1 MANCLECESLHQRVL
16 EGRPHQENILQAHL
30 EICEV
35 SSGISLEELQK
46 VVHTL
51 DEQDQRIL
59 LWTLFGWLKSTASSK
74 SAPEVLH
81 DFLKNHF
88 RVYHPDVLVKYLA
101 NTNAI

>member
-1 MANCLECESLHQRVL
+1 MDNCLECESLHQRVL
-16 EGRPHQENILQAHL
+16 EGRPHQEKILQAHL
-30 EICEV
+30 EICEA
-35 SSGISLEELQK
+35 SRDISLEKLIKIVQA
-46 VVHTL
+46 L
-51 DEQDQRIL
+51 DKQDQHIL